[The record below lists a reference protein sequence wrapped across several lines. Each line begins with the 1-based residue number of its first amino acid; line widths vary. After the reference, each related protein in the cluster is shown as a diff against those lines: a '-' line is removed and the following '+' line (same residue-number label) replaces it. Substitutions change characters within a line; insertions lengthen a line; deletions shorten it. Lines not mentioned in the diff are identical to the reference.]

1 MGTTSL
7 KLPDE
12 LKKRAASAAQA
23 QGVSP
28 HAFMV
33 NAIELAATAAEQRG
47 SFVAEALAAKAEML
61 ETGKGYDADEV
72 HAYLKARASGKQSAK
87 PKARTWRR

>member
-1 MGTTSL
+1 MATTSL

-47 SFVAEALAAKAEML
+47 SLVAEALAAKEEML
-61 ETGKGYDADEV
+61 ATGKGYDTDEV
-72 HAYLKARASGKQSAK
+72 HTYLKARASGEQSAEPQAK
-87 PKARTWRR
+87 TWRR

>member
-1 MGTTSL
+1 MATTSL

-33 NAIELAATAAEQRG
+33 NAIELAATAAEKRT
-47 SFVAEALAAKAEML
+47 SFVADALAAKDGML
-61 ETGKGYDADEV
+61 ATGTGYDSDEV
-72 HAYLKARASGKQSAK
+72 HAYLKTRASGKQSAK
-87 PKARTWRR
+87 PQAKSWRR

>member
-1 MGTTSL
+1 MATTSL
-7 KLPDE
+7 KLADE

-33 NAIELAATAAEQRG
+33 NAIELAATATEQRAR
-47 SFVAEALAAKAEML
+47 FVADALAAKAKML
-61 ETGKGYDADEV
+61 ATGKGYAADEV
-72 HAYLKARASGKQSAK
+72 HSYLKARASGEQSAK
-87 PKARTWRR
+87 PLAKTWRH